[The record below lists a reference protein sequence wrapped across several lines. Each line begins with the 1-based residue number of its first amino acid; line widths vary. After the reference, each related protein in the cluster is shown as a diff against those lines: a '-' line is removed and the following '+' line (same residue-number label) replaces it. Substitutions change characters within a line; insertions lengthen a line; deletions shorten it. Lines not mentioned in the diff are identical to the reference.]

1 MQNSKLGRLGRQSLM
16 LGLLV
21 LAGCSSMD
29 FQADT
34 VDYKSAGEKK
44 TPSLAYPPDMTTPVV
59 GSRYSVPDG
68 PGTTLSQ
75 YNKDTAAKQKPGS
88 QGSQV
93 LPPQEGMK
101 IERLGTDRWLVV
113 NKTPAELYP
122 KVKDYWE
129 QSGFLL
135 LVDSPKTGMME
146 TDWAENRAKIPQ
158 DIIRRSLG
166 KVLDS
171 IYSTGERDKF
181 KTRLEVNPQGQTEI
195 YIAHRGAVEVLVGQ
209 DNGSSKWTD
218 RPSDPNLEVEMLA
231 RLMVFLGAS
240 NDQAKA
246 AQAKVNSSGAIPPP
260 ASRVQQNGAQSVL
273 LVSLGFDRAWREV
286 GLGLDRSNFT
296 VEDRDRTQGIYY
308 VRFVNSKDFDS
319 QSEPGFFAK
328 YLNFSSSSK
337 SDDLKKA
344 KRYRVLVK
352 TSGDNT
358 SRVTVMDGDGGTA
371 DKAVVLQIL
380 TILDGQITK

>member
-1 MQNSKLGRLGRQSLM
+1 M
-16 LGLLV
+16 
-21 LAGCSSMD
+21 
-29 FQADT
+29 
-34 VDYKSAGEKK
+34 
-44 TPSLAYPPDMTTPVV
+44 
-59 GSRYSVPDG
+59 
-68 PGTTLSQ
+68 
-75 YNKDTAAKQKPGS
+75 
-88 QGSQV
+88 
-93 LPPQEGMK
+93 
-101 IERLGTDRWLVV
+101 
-113 NKTPAELYP
+113 
-122 KVKDYWE
+122 
-129 QSGFLL
+129 
-135 LVDSPKTGMME
+135 
-146 TDWAENRAKIPQ
+146 
-158 DIIRRSLG
+158 
-166 KVLDS
+166 
-171 IYSTGERDKF
+171 
-181 KTRLEVNPQGQTEI
+181 EVNAQGQTEI

-246 AQAKVNSSGAIPPP
+246 AQAKVNSPGSIPPP
-260 ASRVQQNGAQSVL
+260 ASRVQDNGAQSVL

-328 YLNFSSSSK
+328 YLSFSSSSK

-352 TSGDNT
+352 SSGDNA
-358 SRVTVMDGDGGTA
+358 SRVTVLDGDGGVA
-371 DKAVVLQIL
+371 DKSIVLQIL

>member
-1 MQNSKLGRLGRQSLM
+1 MYNSKLGKLGRQSLM
-16 LGLLV
+16 LALLV

-29 FQADT
+29 FQADS

-44 TPSLAYPPDMTTPVV
+44 TPNLAYPPDLTTPVT
-59 GSRYSVPDG
+59 GARYSVPEG
-68 PGTTLSQ
+68 ATLSQ
-75 YNKDTAAKQKPGS
+75 YNKDKAATQQKPSS
-88 QGSQV
+88 QNSEV
-93 LPPQEGMK
+93 MPVQEGMK

-158 DIIRRSLG
+158 DIIRRTLG

-171 IYSTGERDKF
+171 LYSTGERDKF

-195 YIAHRGAVEVLVGQ
+195 YIAHRGAIEVLVGQ
-209 DNGSSKWTD
+209 DRGSSKWTD

-231 RLMVFLGAS
+231 RLMMFLGS
-240 NDQAKA
+240 TNEQAKA
-246 AQAKVNSSGAIPPP
+246 AQAKVNSPGAIAPP
-260 ASRVQQNGAQSVL
+260 ASRVQNNGAQSVL
-273 LVSLGFDRAWREV
+273 LISLGFDRAWREV

-308 VRFVNSKDFDS
+308 VRYVNSKDFDT

-328 YLNFSSSSK
+328 YFTFGSSSK
-337 SDDLKKA
+337 ADDLKKA

-352 TSGDNT
+352 SGADNA
-358 SRVTVMDGDGGTA
+358 SRVTVLDGDGGPA
-371 DKAVVLQIL
+371 DQAVVLQIL